1 MEESYQNENL
11 GIHVGPSPFLR
22 AASHDVLPR
31 STSNDPVAMESPAPS
46 NSGELAKRRTH
57 AHKRASSLTDL
68 ARQPSRQGSNPLML
82 GVPKRV
88 PSLNTQ
94 VEGKCRELGGENAIH
109 SVLVANNGIAAVK
122 FIRSIRSWAYK
133 HFGNERAVAL
143 VAMATPEDMRI
154 DAEHIRM
161 ADQFVEVPGGSNNNN
176 YGNVQLIVQVADRAN
191 VDAVWPG
198 WGHAS
203 EKPELPTALA
213 ETPSGIRFL
222 GPPAGAM
229 AALGDKIGS
238 TILAQ
243 AAGVP
248 TIPWSG
254 SGVSVDFA
262 SCNGVIPPK
271 TYSQACL
278 HNVEEALV
286 SCRKIGYPIMLKAS
300 WGGGGKGI
308 RKVLSDDDVR
318 SSFKQVQGEVPGS
331 PIFAMKLAPPS
342 RHLEV
347 QLICDEHGGVASIF
361 SRDCSVQRRH
371 QKIVEEGPV
380 SKAGPKV
387 LREMER
393 CARSLAKAVGF
404 RGAATVEYLYTLE
417 DGKFFFLELNP
428 RLQVEHP
435 VTEWISG
442 VNIPSCQ
449 LMIGM
454 GVPLHRIPD
463 IRRLFGKDAR
473 GTGTIDFDNDP
484 QIEPSGHVVAVRVTS
499 EEANDGFKPTCGSID
514 ELSFRT
520 SPDVWGYFSVKS
532 GGGIHE
538 FSDSQFGHLFAKGD
552 TREGAIRAMVVAL
565 KEVKIR
571 GEIRTTVDYCV
582 EMIQSPDFVG
592 NNIHTGWL
600 DARISSHVRAEKP
613 AWYLAVISGALLRT
627 LDFVAARSA
636 EYLGYLEK
644 GQLPPA
650 RLTLTAFE
658 EAFVLEGMKYTV
670 KVSRRG
676 PQSFRV
682 FLGDNNVDVVARK
695 LNDGGLLVQVDGQS
709 HVVHSEEEALGTRL
723 TIDSL
728 TCLLANETDPSK
740 LLAISPGKLM
750 RYLVPDEGYVQAEQP
765 YAEIEVMKMLMPL
778 LTPAA
783 GRINFQLPEGAVL
796 VSGDLIARLE
806 LDDSNA
812 VTAAQPYPGGFPELG
827 PPLVHSQG
835 VDYRFKEAYS
845 AAKMILEG
853 YEHPVDQVVED
864 LLSCLDDP
872 ALALLQWNEAFGVV
886 QTRLPGE
893 LAQELEQ
900 ISSDFEAD
908 LMAFQQAAYETSDS
922 EAEEVEP
929 LRPLRNFPALG
940 LITAMHSAIEEAR
953 HGDKAALNA
962 QCEPLLTVAEAHAD
976 GKESFARSIA
986 TELFSDFLS
995 VEERFAA
1002 NKEATEQEVIDS
1014 LRQVYSANLGQVVD
1028 IVVSHQGVEI
1038 KTQLIGQLMSA
1049 LVLPAP
1055 EHYRPLLR
1063 RLAALSNGSA
1073 EVAYR
1078 AQQLLEHS
1086 LLSELRAIVA
1096 RALSGL
1102 DMFAGNQLSEL
1113 DLLGSDFMETLPQE
1127 NTLNLT
1133 RRPTVVEGLY
1143 SGLSSGAA
1151 LSSTQLDVKMKLLVE
1166 APAAVEDALASLLDH
1181 HDATLQSRALLTYI
1195 RRIYYPFLLHEPAI
1209 PKDCPILAAYWAHTQ
1224 PLLAGMPQAQNS
1236 VSVALVIPALAALPL
1251 ALQEISKHLS
1261 GAWASLPLDTLHVV
1275 LTKPG
1280 QAGLELSK
1288 EAVAE
1293 LENAEAAA
1301 ARFSHAASGEPLVN
1315 ADPQATATAVVAQLA
1330 ACMDELQDAGYES
1343 ISVLSKHGGLAPL
1356 RIGLWKDT
1364 TPGKANLGYR
1374 LDPFLCA
1381 VEPAAA
1387 HLLELPKLA
1396 ASGPGFQYAP
1406 SRNRQCHMYAVT
1418 QKRDARSLALKR
1430 VFVRGLVRQLGK
1442 PALLAATYKGDAAAI
1457 ATAAME
1463 ELESTLVDS
1472 ISQLERFSPGAE
1484 KGEAARPDWAH
1495 VFLSVLPTLPLNTA
1509 TDEARI
1515 AAALR
1520 AAGATVMARYG
1531 AALRRAAVAEWE
1543 VRLRVPD
1550 GSGAWRLVV
1559 SSPTGHEIGE
1569 DSVQIY
1575 REALHPNGKVI
1586 YISKH
1591 SKHGAPGPLHG
1602 KPISAPCGPL
1612 EGMQQKR
1619 LAARRH
1625 KTTYA
1630 YDFPTVF
1637 GNALREIWTTRAISG
1652 EPGSVP
1658 KGRLVDV
1665 EELVMPAG
1673 GTHQHPKPMVP
1684 VNRPVG
1690 QNDVGMIAWVL
1701 TLRTPECPQGRKL
1714 VAVANDITFSSG
1726 SFGTKEDAVF
1736 RAATEYALEEKLPI
1750 IYLAANAG
1758 ARVGLAQEIKQCLQ
1772 VEWNNTK
1779 DPTKGFKY
1787 LYLSDADYTS
1797 VAARADAAVLKAEPF
1812 FAENGDRR
1820 WKITDVVGAED
1831 GLGVECLSGSGA
1843 IASIYARAFKEG
1855 FTLTLVSGRTVG
1867 IGAYLARLGRRCIQ
1881 RADQPI
1887 ILTGYAA
1894 LNKLLGREVYTSH
1907 MQLGGP
1913 KVMGVNGVSH
1923 HIVEDDLA
1931 GCMAALQ
1938 WLAYVPAVLGS
1949 LPPTLPTTDPINRA
1963 IGYCPGPIEKLDPR
1977 AAIAGKT
1984 VGSLSPSSEPWV
1996 SGLFDKGSW
2005 IETQAGWARSVVTG
2019 RARLGGIAVGVIAVE
2034 TQTVMLNIPADP
2046 GAPDS
2051 SERIIPQAG
2060 QVWFPDSALKTAHAM
2075 EEFDL
2080 EGLPLF
2086 VLANWRGFSGG
2097 QRDLFEGVLQAGS
2110 LIVEALRTYRQPV
2123 TVYLPPGAELRGG
2136 AWVVV
2141 DGQINADQVEMY
2153 ADPIARGGVL
2163 EPEGIVEIKF
2173 RVPDLLKAM
2182 HRLDPVIRGLKD
2194 EAEPDWEAQIK
2205 ARETALLPV
2214 YRQMAVAFAEMHDT
2228 PVRMVAKG
2236 VLHGIVPWSEARPFL
2251 AARLRRRLAE
2261 EEIVKHVTTT
2271 DADIGRAQALSLL
2284 RSWYLKTPIKHAG
2297 SSISNRVV
2305 LDLARSAA
2313 DESEA
2318 RAWADDTAF
2327 LSWAEGGSGASIIA
2341 AELKALRAAAAA
2353 RSVQLLTQSVEGR
2366 EGLLA
2371 ALERAVRD
2379 DAPLRLQL
2387 EMLLRPPGPP
2397 TNSRKAREM

>member
-1 MEESYQNENL
+1 MVERSENINL
-11 GIHVGPSPFLR
+11 DMDVGPSPFER
-22 AASHDVLPR
+22 ASSHGALPR
-31 STSNDPVAMESPAPS
+31 TSSVEQTVAEGPVSTH
-46 NSGELAKRRTH
+46 SGELARRRLPG
-57 AHKRASSLTDL
+57 HKRASSLSDL
-68 ARQPSRQGSNPLML
+68 SRQGSNPLKM

-94 VEGKCRELGGENAIH
+94 VEGKCRELGGINAIH

-133 HFGNERAVAL
+133 TFGNERAVAL

-203 EKPELPTALA
+203 EKPELPIALS

-222 GPPAGAM
+222 GPPAPSM

-254 SGVSVDFA
+254 SDVSVDYE
-262 SCNGVIPPK
+262 SCGGKIPADVYK
-271 TYSQACL
+271 KACI
-278 HNVEEALV
+278 HNLEEALV
-286 SCRKIGYPIMLKAS
+286 SCKRIGYPIMLKAS

-308 RKVLSDDDVR
+308 RKVMNDDDVR
-318 SSFKQVQGEVPGS
+318 ASFKQVQGEVPGS
-331 PIFAMKLAPPS
+331 PIFAMKLAPQS

-347 QLICDEHGGVASIF
+347 QLICDEYGGVASIF

-380 SKAGPKV
+380 SKAPPAV
-387 LREMER
+387 LASMER
-393 CARSLAKAVGF
+393 CARALARSVGYV
-404 RGAATVEYLYTLE
+404 GAATVEYLYTLD
-417 DGKFFFLELNP
+417 DGKYFFLELNP

-463 IRRLFGKDAR
+463 IRRLFGKDPK
-473 GTGTIDFDNDP
+473 GTSPIDYDAEA
-484 QIEPSGHVVAVRVTS
+484 QIPPSGHVVAVRVTS
-499 EEANDGFKPTCGSID
+499 EDANDGFKPTCGSID

-552 TREGAIRAMVVAL
+552 TREAAIRAMVVAL

-592 NNIHTGWL
+592 NAIHTGWL
-600 DARISSHVRAEKP
+600 DSRIASHVRAEKP

-658 EAFVLEGMKYTV
+658 EAFVLDGLKYTV

-682 FLGDNNVDVVARK
+682 FLGSSHVDVVARK

-728 TCLLANETDPSK
+728 TCLMANETDPSK

-750 RYLVPDEGYVQAEQP
+750 RYLVPDEGHVQADQP

-778 LTPAA
+778 LTPAT
-783 GRINFQLPEGAVL
+783 GTINFQLPEGAVL
-796 VSGDLIARLE
+796 TAGDLIAV
-806 LDDSNA
+806 LDLDEPGA
-812 VTAAQPYPGGFPELG
+812 VTAAAPYPGGFPELG

-853 YEHPVDQVVED
+853 YEHPVDLVMED

-893 LAQELEQ
+893 LAMELEGLAVEY
-900 ISSDFEAD
+900 D
-908 LMAFQQAAYETSDS
+908 ETED
-922 EAEEVEP
+922 EEDGVEP
-929 LRPLRNFPALG
+929 LRPLRNFPAIA
-940 LITAMHSAIEEAR
+940 LITAIHTAIENTKPVDR
-953 HGDKAALNA
+953 AALSA
-962 QCEPLLTVAEAHAD
+962 QCEPLLAVAEAHAE
-976 GKESFARSIA
+976 GKEAFARSIA

-1002 NKEATEQEVIDS
+1002 NKEATEQEVIDQ
-1014 LRQVYSANLGQVVD
+1014 LRQVYSTNLGQVVD
-1028 IVVSHQGVEI
+1028 IVVSHQGVAT
-1038 KTQLIGQLMSA
+1038 KTQMVSQLMSS

-1063 RLAALSNGSA
+1063 RLAALGNGCA

-1102 DMFAGNQLSEL
+1102 DMFAGGQLSEL
-1113 DLLGSDFMETLPQE
+1113 DLLGSDFLEAPLPAE
-1127 NTLNLT
+1127 PNVLT

-1143 SGLSSGAA
+1143 SGLGSGAA
-1151 LSSTQLDVKMKLLVE
+1151 LTATQLDIKMKLLVE

-1181 HDATLQSRALLTYI
+1181 HDVMLQTRALQTYVK
-1195 RRIYYPFLLHEPAI
+1195 RVYYPFLLRDPEIHVLEGVLCA
-1209 PKDCPILAAYWAHTQ
+1209 LWVHTH
-1224 PLLAGMPQAQNS
+1224 PTLAGMPHAQTS
-1236 VSVALVIPALAALPL
+1236 LSVAVIVPALSGLPAALAAV
-1251 ALQEISKHLS
+1251 E
-1261 GAWASLPLDTLHVV
+1261 DTLHSSQANSSGGTPGIPRHNHVNYMAFTNQMTSSRDYPAWDTV
-1275 LTKPG
+1275 RLTERVDTVPG
-1280 QAGLELSK
+1280 L
-1288 EAVAE
+1288 
-1293 LENAEAAA
+1293 
-1301 ARFSHAASGEPLVN
+1301 R
-1315 ADPQATATAVVAQLA
+1315 
-1330 ACMDELQDAGYES
+1330 AGYES
-1343 ISVLSKHGGLAPL
+1343 VSVLSKHGGLAPL
-1356 RIGLWKDT
+1356 RIGFWRQKA
-1364 TPGKANLGYR
+1364 PGKPPGYVPDA
-1374 LDPFLCA
+1374 LLCA
-1381 VEPAAA
+1381 VEPPAAQ
-1387 HLLELPKLA
+1387 LLELSRLA
-1396 ASGPGFQYAP
+1396 AFGEGLTYAP
-1406 SRNRQCHMYAVT
+1406 SRNRQCHLYAVT
-1418 QKRDARSLALKR
+1418 QRRDPRSLALKR

-1442 PALLAATYKGDAAAI
+1442 PALLAATYKGDAVAI
-1457 ATAAME
+1457 AAAAME
-1463 ELESTLVDS
+1463 ELESTLVDTLT
-1472 ISQLERFSPGAE
+1472 QLERSSPGTPGE
-1484 KGEAARPDWAH
+1484 KGEAARADWAH
-1495 VFLSVLPTLPLNTA
+1495 VFLSVLPQLPLNA
-1509 TDEARI
+1509 PADEGRVAV
-1515 AAALR
+1515 ALR

-1531 AALRRAAVAEWE
+1531 AGLRRSAVAQWE
-1543 VRLRVPD
+1543 VRLPVPD
-1550 GSGAWRLVV
+1550 ASGAWRLVV

-1575 REALHPNGKVI
+1575 REVLHPSGELIYQSRHGK
-1586 YISKH
+1586 H
-1591 SKHGAPGPLHG
+1591 EGAGPLHRQ
-1602 KPISAPCGPL
+1602 PILAPYPPL
-1612 EGMQQKR
+1612 EGLQQKR

-1637 GNALREIWTTRAISG
+1637 GNALRELWTARAIAG
-1652 EPGSVP
+1652 EPCAAP
-1658 KGRLVDV
+1658 KGRLVEV
-1665 EELVMPAG
+1665 EELVMPPG
-1673 GTHQHPKPMVP
+1673 GTHQAPKPLVA
-1684 VNRPVG
+1684 VTRPVG
-1690 QNDVGMIAWVL
+1690 QNDVGMVAWTL
-1701 TLRTPECPQGRKL
+1701 TMKTPECPQGRKI
-1714 VAVANDITFSSG
+1714 VAVANDITFNSG
-1726 SFGTKEDAVF
+1726 AFGTKEDAVF
-1736 RAATEYALEEKLPI
+1736 RAATEHALEEKLPL

-1758 ARVGLAQEIKQCLQ
+1758 ARVGLAQEVKQCLQ
-1772 VEWNNTK
+1772 VEWNNPA
-1779 DPTKGFKY
+1779 DPTKGYKF
-1787 LYLSDADYTS
+1787 LYLSDADYS
-1797 VAARADAAVLKAEPF
+1797 SIAARADTAVLKAEPF
-1812 FAENGDRR
+1812 FADNGERR
-1820 WKITDVVGAED
+1820 WRLTDVVGAED

-1843 IASIYARAFKEG
+1843 IASAYARAFRDG

-1913 KVMGVNGVSH
+1913 KVMAVNGVSH
-1923 HIVEDDLA
+1923 HVVEDDLA
-1931 GCMAALQ
+1931 GCAAVLQ
-1938 WLAYVPAVLGS
+1938 WLSFVPAVLGS
-1949 LPPTLPTTDPINRA
+1949 QPPTLVGSDPVERPIVYA
-1963 IGYCPGPIEKLDPR
+1963 PGPGEKLDPR
-1977 AAIAGKT
+1977 AAIAGRSASAAPPT
-1984 VGSLSPSSEPWV
+1984 SGEPWA
-1996 SGLFDKGSW
+1996 SGLFDRGSW
-2005 IETQAGWARSVVTG
+2005 IECQSGWARSVVTG
-2019 RARLGGIAVGVIAVE
+2019 RARLGGVPVGVIAVE

-2075 EEFDL
+2075 EEFDR

-2086 VLANWRGFSGG
+2086 ILANWRGFSGG
-2097 QRDLFEGVLQAGS
+2097 QRDLFEGAGS

-2141 DGQINADQVEMY
+2141 DGQINAEQVEMY
-2153 ADPIARGGVL
+2153 ADPVARGGVL

-2173 RVPDLLKAM
+2173 RAPDLIKAM
-2182 HRLDPVIRGLKD
+2182 HRLDPVIAR
-2194 EAEPDWEAQIK
+2194 IK
-2205 ARETALLPV
+2205 AEDGPNSEADLRAREAALLPV
-2214 YRQMAVAFAEMHDT
+2214 YRQVAVAFAEMHDT

-2236 VLHGIVPWSEARPFL
+2236 VLHGIVPWPQARCFL
-2251 AARLRRRLAE
+2251 ATRLRRRLAE
-2261 EEIVKHVTTT
+2261 EEIIKHITTT
-2271 DADIGRAQALSLL
+2271 DGAIRRSQALGLL
-2284 RSWYLKTPIKHAG
+2284 RSWYLGMPHVKGSAAPAG
-2297 SSISNRVV
+2297 PAPGVV

-2313 DESEA
+2313 DEGEA
-2318 RAWADDTAF
+2318 RAWADDGAF
-2327 LSWAEGGSGASIIA
+2327 LAWAEGGGGASIIA
-2341 AELKALRAAAAA
+2341 AELKALRAAAASRA
-2353 RSVQLLTQSVEGR
+2353 VQSLTRSVEGR
-2366 EGLLA
+2366 DGLLS
-2371 ALERAVRD
+2371 ALERAIKD

-2387 EMLLRPPGPP
+2387 ELLLRPAMATLP
-2397 TNSRKAREM
+2397 RKPREH